1 MNPLTRLWRA
11 ALAAGPAACL
21 GAALGGCQTPPAYAE
36 RPGPIPGSSA
46 RRLVAPPGD
55 LEGAPEVLVVVA
67 HPDDELQ
74 FTGLLYKLSQHLGGA
89 ADVALITNGEG
100 GFKYAT
106 LAESIYGL
114 PLTEEAVGRA
124 ELPAIRAD
132 EISAGCTLLGVR
144 DLFFLGEKDHRYT
157 QDVGEILGDGADVW
171 DLDRVRTALHALLD
185 ARPYAFV
192 LVLAPTPTTH
202 GHHQAASLLALEVL
216 AARPEATRP
225 IALCTRLATADS
237 PQPEPPELRPDFPL
251 TALRQGVPPLVF
263 DRTQPFGH
271 RGRLDYTIVANW
283 AIAAHRSQG
292 TMQRLMGRGLSEHY
306 FVFGISPPGAAE
318 RAQAL
323 FARLAEPQFAGR
335 SYGASAGTNAG
346 TGPSGDIG
354 RR

>member
-1 MNPLTRLWRA
+1 MIPLAGPWKA
-11 ALAAGPAACL
+11 ALAAGFAALL
-21 GAALGGCQTPPAYAE
+21 GTALGGCQMAPDSAYSE
-36 RPGPIPGSSA
+36 RRGPIPGSTV
-46 RRLVAPPGD
+46 RRLVDPPADPGG
-55 LEGAPEVLVVVA
+55 LPEVLVVVA

-74 FTGLLYKLSQHLGGA
+74 FTGLLYKLRQHLGGA

-132 EISAGCTLLGVR
+132 EVSAGCTLLGVR
-144 DLFFLGEKDHRYT
+144 DLYFLGEKDHRYT
-157 QDVGEILGDGADVW
+157 QDVGEILAQGAGVW
-171 DLDRVRTALHALLD
+171 DLDRVRSALHAVLD

-202 GHHQAASLLALEVL
+202 GHHQAASLLALEVI
-216 AARPEATRP
+216 AARPKASRP
-225 IALCTRLATADS
+225 IALCTRMATADEPN
-237 PQPEPPELRPDFPL
+237 PQAPAPRSEYPL
-251 TALRQGVPPLVF
+251 TALRPGVPPLIF

-271 RGRLDYTIVANW
+271 RERLDYTIVANW

-292 TMQRLMGRGLSEHY
+292 TMQRLMGRGLAEHY
-306 FVFGISPPGAAE
+306 FVYDVSPPGAIE
-318 RAQAL
+318 RARDL
-323 FARLAEPQFAGR
+323 FAQLAEPQFASR

-346 TGPSGDIG
+346 TSSDS
-354 RR
+354 R